1 MSEDRVQFNT
11 IVASQLPTYV
21 REDFPLVESFLK
33 SYYLGQEYQG
43 GPIDLI
49 ENIDRYIKL
58 DETTNLT
65 ESAVM
70 SGDITF
76 YGTTINAVSYTH
88 LRAHETL
95 MNLVCRLLLEKKK
108 RNEPYHR

>member
-1 MSEDRVQFNT
+1 MSENRVQFNT

-58 DETTNLT
+58 DNTTNLS
-65 ESAVM
+65 ESVVLN
-70 SGDITF
+70 GDLDF
-76 YGTTINAVSYTH
+76 DATTINVDGGK
-88 LRAHETL
+88 L
-95 MNLVCRLLLEKKK
+95 
-108 RNEPYHR
+108 